1 MARKTSA
8 GGKRKSHR
16 TRTGGAS
23 TESAGSSGNA
33 GRARGGRGK
42 RSLLSKLKFW

>member
-23 TESAGSSGNA
+23 TESAGSSG
-33 GRARGGRGK
+33 GRGK